1 MNTTDHLREQASA
14 PGARTH
20 ARHADITRISKPV
33 DPFGGGQ
40 LEFLDGPPGL
50 AGSDQFGLVQ
60 AVDGL
65 GQRVVVGLTG

>member
-1 MNTTDHLREQASA
+1 LSVIGSLQFDRWDVAAVLVEAVVVA
-14 PGARTH
+14 P
-20 ARHADITRISKPV
+20 V
-33 DPFGGGQ
+33 NPFGGGQ

-50 AGSDQFGLVQ
+50 AGPDQFGLVQ